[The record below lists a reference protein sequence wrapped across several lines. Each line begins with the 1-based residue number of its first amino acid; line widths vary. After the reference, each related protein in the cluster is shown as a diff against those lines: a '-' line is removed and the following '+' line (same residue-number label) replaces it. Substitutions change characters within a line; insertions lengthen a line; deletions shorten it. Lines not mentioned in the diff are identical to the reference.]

1 MGVKGLNHDN
11 HARKFKNSVVHC
23 FVHTKKKS
31 NQLSFYG
38 GNNIK
43 CNRIH
48 TKFFVISIYFIQI
61 FLLG

>member
-23 FVHTKKKS
+23 FVHTKKRVISKASMEVITS
-31 NQLSFYG
+31 NA
-38 GNNIK
+38 
-43 CNRIH
+43 
-48 TKFFVISIYFIQI
+48 TVFFVISIYFIQI